1 MLFHKTGFPDLLICE
16 PKVFED
22 NRGYFFESY
31 NQRNFIEAGLHYHWV
46 QDNQSQ
52 SSYGVVRGLH
62 FQHPPYAQTKLVRV
76 LNGSILDVVVDIRK
90 GSPSF
95 GKVFS
100 IELSA
105 ENKLQLLVPK
115 GFAHGFSVLSP
126 KAEVLYKCDSLFNKA
141 SEGSII
147 WNDPDLAIDWK
158 IPSAEAIVSEKD
170 MLHPQL
176 KDAIINFIYGE

>member
-1 MLFHKTGFPDLLICE
+1 MLFHETGFPDLLICE

-31 NQRNFIEAGLHYHWV
+31 NQRNFIEAGLNYHWV

-76 LNGSILDVVVDIRK
+76 LSGSILDVVVDIRK

-100 IELSA
+100 IEISS

-141 SEGSII
+141 SEGSIM

-158 IPSAEAIVSEKD
+158 IPSAEVIVSEKD
-170 MLHPQL
+170 NLHPQL
-176 KDAIINFIYGE
+176 KDAIINFNYGE

>member
-1 MLFHKTGFPDLLICE
+1 MLFHETGFPDLLICE

-31 NQRNFIEAGLHYHWV
+31 NQRNFIEAGLNYHWV

-76 LNGSILDVVVDIRK
+76 LSGSILDVVVDIRK

-100 IELSA
+100 IEISS

-141 SEGSII
+141 SEGSIM

-158 IPSAEAIVSEKD
+158 IPSIEAIVSEKD
-170 MLHPQL
+170 NLHPQL
-176 KDAIINFIYGE
+176 KDAITNFIYGE

>member
-1 MLFHKTGFPDLLICE
+1 
-16 PKVFED
+16 
-22 NRGYFFESY
+22 
-31 NQRNFIEAGLHYHWV
+31 
-46 QDNQSQ
+46 
-52 SSYGVVRGLH
+52 
-62 FQHPPYAQTKLVRV
+62 V

-141 SEGSII
+141 NEGSII

>member
-16 PKVFED
+16 PKIFED

-62 FQHPPYAQTKLVRV
+62 FQHPPFAQTKLVRV
-76 LNGSILDVVVDIRK
+76 LNGTILDVVVDIRK

-170 MLHPQL
+170 NMHPQL
-176 KDAIINFIYGE
+176 KDATINFIYGE

>member
-1 MLFHKTGFPDLLICE
+1 MLFHETGFPDLLICE

-31 NQRNFIEAGLHYHWV
+31 NQRNFIEAGLNYHWV

-76 LNGSILDVVVDIRK
+76 LSGSILDVVVDIRK

-100 IELSA
+100 IEISS

-141 SEGSII
+141 SEGSIM

-170 MLHPQL
+170 NFHPQL

>member
-1 MLFHKTGFPDLLICE
+1 MLFHETGFPDLLICE

-31 NQRNFIEAGLHYHWV
+31 NQRNFIEAGLHYSWV

-76 LNGSILDVVVDIRK
+76 LSGSILDVVVDIRK

-100 IELSA
+100 IEISSQ
-105 ENKLQLLVPK
+105 NKLHLLVPK

-141 SEGSII
+141 SEGSIM

-170 MLHPQL
+170 NLHPQL

>member
-31 NQRNFIEAGLHYHWV
+31 NQRNFIEAGLNYHWV

-76 LNGSILDVVVDIRK
+76 LSGSILDVVVDIRK

-141 SEGSII
+141 SEGSIM

-158 IPSAEAIVSEKD
+158 IPSAEVIVSEKD
-170 MLHPQL
+170 NLHPQL
-176 KDAIINFIYGE
+176 KDAIINFNYGE

>member
-1 MLFHKTGFPDLLICE
+1 MLFHETGFPDLLICE

-31 NQRNFIEAGLHYHWV
+31 NQRNFIEAGLNYHWV

-76 LNGSILDVVVDIRK
+76 LSGSILDVVVDIRK

-100 IELSA
+100 IEISS

-141 SEGSII
+141 SEGSIM

-158 IPSAEAIVSEKD
+158 IPSSEAIVSEKD
-170 MLHPQL
+170 NLHPQL

>member
-16 PKVFED
+16 PKIFED

-62 FQHPPYAQTKLVRV
+62 FQHPPFAQTKLVRV
-76 LNGSILDVVVDIRK
+76 LNGTILDVVVDIRK

-126 KAEVLYKCDSLFNKA
+126 KAEVLYKCDALFNKS

-147 WNDPDLAIDWK
+147 WNDSDLAIDWK

-170 MLHPQL
+170 NMHPQL
-176 KDAIINFIYGE
+176 KDATINFIYGE

>member
-1 MLFHKTGFPDLLICE
+1 MLFHETGFPDLLICE

-31 NQRNFIEAGLHYHWV
+31 NQRNFIEAGLNYHWV

-76 LNGSILDVVVDIRK
+76 LSGSILDVVVDIRK

-100 IELSA
+100 IEISS

-141 SEGSII
+141 SEGSIM

-158 IPSAEAIVSEKD
+158 IPSTEAIVSEKD
-170 MLHPQL
+170 NLHPQL
-176 KDAIINFIYGE
+176 KDAIINFNYGE

>member
-1 MLFHKTGFPDLLICE
+1 MLFHETGFPDLLICE

-31 NQRNFIEAGLHYHWV
+31 NQRNFIEAGLNYHWV

-76 LNGSILDVVVDIRK
+76 LSGSILDVVVDIRK

-100 IELSA
+100 IEISSQ
-105 ENKLQLLVPK
+105 NKLQLLVPK

-141 SEGSII
+141 SEGSIM

-170 MLHPQL
+170 NFHPQL

>member
-1 MLFHKTGFPDLLICE
+1 MLFHETGFPDLLICE

-31 NQRNFIEAGLHYHWV
+31 NQRNFIEAGLNYHWV

-76 LNGSILDVVVDIRK
+76 LSGSILDVVVDIRK

-100 IELSA
+100 IEISS
-105 ENKLQLLVPK
+105 ENKLQLLIPK

-141 SEGSII
+141 SEGSIM

-158 IPSAEAIVSEKD
+158 IPSAEVIVSEKD
-170 MLHPQL
+170 NLHPQL
-176 KDAIINFIYGE
+176 KDAIINFNYGE